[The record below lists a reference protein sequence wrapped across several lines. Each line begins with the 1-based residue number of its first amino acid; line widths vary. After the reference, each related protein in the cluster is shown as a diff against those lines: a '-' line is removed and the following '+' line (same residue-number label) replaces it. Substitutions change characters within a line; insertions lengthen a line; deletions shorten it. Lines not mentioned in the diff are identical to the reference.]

1 MSSPDYKFALV
12 DCNNFYASCERVFN
26 PTLENKPIIVLSNND
41 GCVIARSNESKAL
54 GVKMGQP
61 YFKIKDLVNANNI
74 ITRSSNYAL
83 YGDMSNRVMN
93 IISTY
98 SPIQEIYSIDESFLE
113 LSGMTVPLIDSM
125 QELKNEILNS
135 TGIPVCV
142 GLAKT
147 KTLAKLANRI
157 AKKYDVFSG
166 VFDIDKL
173 PKNRFLNLLNGIDI
187 GDIWGIGPASKTKLN
202 KASIITTLD
211 FYNTKDSL
219 INSLLGV
226 NGKRTLN
233 ELRGVMCIDLDNQ
246 PAMKQQIASTR
257 TFGVD
262 ITGFDELNQA
272 LTALARKAI
281 DRLNKQVLF
290 TNSITMFATTNPYK
304 RNQPQ
309 TTISTTIVLPTSTS
323 EYTLIPLISKYLKTI
338 FKNNFSYHKGGIILS
353 NLSNSYQQQDLFTNS
368 EIEQPLKSMSIINKK
383 YGESIKFASEIGDGT
398 YTPKSDFRSPSFTTK
413 WEDIPIVS

>member
-1 MSSPDYKFALV
+1 MSSSNYKFALI

-26 PTLENKPIIVLSNND
+26 PTLENKPIVVLSNND
-41 GCVIARSNESKAL
+41 GCVVARSNESKAL

-61 YFKIKDLVNANNI
+61 YFKIKDLVDTNNI
-74 ITRSSNYAL
+74 ITKSSNYAL

-113 LSGMTVPLIDSM
+113 LSGMPAPLMDSM
-125 QELKNEILNS
+125 QALKNEILNS

-166 VFDIDKL
+166 VFDIDEL
-173 PKNRFLNLLNGIDI
+173 PKDRFLKLLKGIDV

-211 FYNTKDSL
+211 FYNAKDSL

-233 ELRGVMCIDLDNQ
+233 ELRGVLCIDLDNQ

-257 TFGVD
+257 TFGSD
-262 ITGFDELNQA
+262 IIDFDELNQA
-272 LTALARKAI
+272 LTALARKAL
-281 DRLNKQVLF
+281 DRLNKQALF

-304 RNQPQ
+304 KHQPQ
-309 TTISTTIVLPTSTS
+309 TTISTTVVLPITTS

-353 NLSNSYQQQDLFTNS
+353 NLGDTHLQQDLFTNS

-383 YGESIKFASEIGDGT
+383 YGESIKFASEIGGGT